1 MRRRLAENAAS
12 ALPKPAA
19 ATGGSRRSDL
29 YIGPAGAEWAA
40 KGWVGAFRVE
50 DSGQVWRF
58 NIVPND
64 GEPGASTWGTDA
76 AARKHGG
83 GNLWTPLSFD
93 EKKNLLYVP
102 GGNPAPDIYDEAR
115 PGDNLYTNSL
125 IALDAMTGRL
135 AWYRQFTPHEV
146 HDYDL
151 THVGPM
157 FKTASVGSTR
167 NVVANTGKDGILLWS
182 LLPIGVRGS
191 RRTRQ
196 RPTRR
201 RNAPTAGTSAATRSS
216 TRGQPISLTS
226 RASASNKA
234 PSTGSSEMGWWASCP
249 GGRGRPISSGTW
261 RTARASIVSSN
272 PRNGSEAVALDTW
285 EITGKSTVVSGE
297 CPGAK
302 SNTSPPIMTCS
313 PPCTTRPL
321 ICFADSEPVWRHCA
335 ALVYGDA
342 QTCRHRCAL
351 LANA

>member
-1 MRRRLAENAAS
+1 VRTGRARAVAGLLELPRINSASVPEVLVQRRLAENAAS

-102 GGNPAPDIYDEAR
+102 GGNAAPDIYDEGR

-135 AWYRQFTPHEV
+135 AWYRQFIPHDV
-146 HDYDL
+146 HDYDV

-157 FKTASVGSTR
+157 FKTASNGSTR
-167 NVVANTGKDGILLWS
+167 NVVASTGKDGMLRVLDRDSSDILYS
-182 LLPIGVRGS
+182 VPFTNRVNADAAVTTTPVRV
-191 RRTRQ
+191 
-196 RPTRR
+196 
-201 RNAPTAGTSAATRSS
+201 
-216 TRGQPISLTS
+216 
-226 RASASNKA
+226 
-234 PSTGSSEMGWWASCP
+234 CP
-249 GGRGRPISSGTW
+249 GTLGGQEW
-261 RTARASIVSSN
+261 
-272 PRNGSEAVALDTW
+272 NGSAYHVKLNLLVVPATDWCAEFKKDAARCCCGATWVARPAV
-285 EITGKSTVVSGE
+285 V
-297 CPGAK
+297 
-302 SNTSPPIMTCS
+302 
-313 PPCTTRPL
+313 
-321 ICFADSEPVWRHCA
+321 
-335 ALVYGDA
+335 
-342 QTCRHRCAL
+342 
-351 LANA
+351 